1 MKRLENKVAVIT
13 GGAKGIGRATVE
25 KFLQEGAKVIIA
37 DIDEAGGKVA
47 FEALKDDT
55 KSVDFV
61 KVDVS
66 DKKSVENLFNLVKV
80 RFGRCD
86 ILVNNAGIL
95 MDSTLKK
102 LEEEAFDKVIDINLK
117 GVYLCTKAVSEMM
130 LEQESGVILNA
141 ASVVAHYGNFGQTNY
156 VASKAGLIGMSKVWT
171 RELGKAGIRVN
182 AVAPGFIKT
191 EMTEGIPEKVVDM
204 LSAKVPL
211 GRWGNPDEVANV
223 YCFLASDEATYV
235 NGAVIN
241 VDGGVVI

>member
-1 MKRLENKVAVIT
+1 MLRLENKVAVVT

-25 KFLQEGAKVIIA
+25 KFLKEGAKVIIA
-37 DIDEAGGKVA
+37 DIDEANGKAA
-47 FEALKDDT
+47 FDALKDES
-55 KSVDFV
+55 KSVDFI

-66 DKKSVENLFNLVKV
+66 DRKSVENLFNMVKV

-102 LEEEAFDKVIDINLK
+102 MEEDAFDKVIDINLK
-117 GVYLCTKAVSEMM
+117 GVYLCTKAVSEIMR
-130 LEQESGVILNA
+130 EQESGVILNA

-156 VASKAGLIGMSKVWT
+156 VASKAGLIGMSRVWT

-204 LSAKVPL
+204 LSAKVPI
-211 GRWGNPDEVANV
+211 GRWGDAVEVANV
-223 YCFLASDEATYV
+223 YCFLASDEASYI